1 VRGILTLCSHF
12 YRHGEIRHREN
23 VGGEQHIRRGPGVP
37 PVPITEDVLGTQEN
51 DRGYDQLL
59 FEIGPV
65 TYVIQEVRERDDEQG
80 GLDHLLLL
88 LEIFYGNLYA
98 GVDLLPEP
106 NATGSRV
113 IVPFMTAEGCPVY
126 FADHIYNR

>member
-1 VRGILTLCSHF
+1 MIIKNNG
-12 YRHGEIRHREN
+12 N
-23 VGGEQHIRRGPGVP
+23 
-37 PVPITEDVLGTQEN
+37 
-51 DRGYDQLL
+51 
-59 FEIGPV
+59 
-65 TYVIQEVRERDDEQG
+65 
-80 GLDHLLLL
+80 LLLL

-98 GVDLLPEP
+98 GIDLLPEP